1 MKKLFILAGILLTLN
16 SCYFFGPVDSNIETR
31 NVDFKE
37 ADIIGTWKLD
47 KFSYE
52 YLEKKENFDSIY
64 IAFKTDST
72 FVLNNSQDLFKWRG
86 NAPEYLDVKQ
96 NGTIDNIMTSGT
108 WKIKDYK
115 SGNLKVLE
123 IVYNNKTYQTGVNV
137 YKKDNEYQIWY
148 FFGDPDSGER
158 LRFLKE

>member
-1 MKKLFILAGILLTLN
+1 MKKLFILVGILLILN
-16 SCYFFGPVDSNIETR
+16 SCYFFGPVDSSIETR

-37 ADIIGTWKLD
+37 TDIIGTWKLD

-52 YLEKKENFDSIY
+52 YLSKKENFDSIH
-64 IAFKTDST
+64 ITFKADST

-86 NAPEYLDVKQ
+86 NTPEFLDVKQ
-96 NGTIDNIMTSGT
+96 NGVIDNTITSGA
-108 WKIKDYK
+108 WKIKHYK
-115 SGNLKVLE
+115 NQKTLGMTYE
-123 IVYNNKTYQTGVNV
+123 NKTYQTGINV
-137 YKKDNEYQIWY
+137 YKKGSEYQIWY